1 MDSVTTTSS
10 EQVKETGSQYSRGQK
25 LVHQS
30 PRRSL
35 LLPVTASA
43 VLSARGFA
51 SHAEVWVSESQPRQT
66 FIMDDG
72 TTHENYHDD
81 YENGPGRWL
90 QRHMRENHIQSAV
103 FVITRRIQEGH
114 IVPQQFSIM
123 ENLINEFAN
132 SLDA

>member
-1 MDSVTTTSS
+1 MWRAKEPSVVNIGQIWSPSQVMTTSRY
-10 EQVKETGSQYSRGQK
+10 EWNILELDVKTTNKQTYA
-25 LVHQS
+25 
-30 PRRSL
+30 
-35 LLPVTASA
+35 ASA
-43 VLSARGFA
+43 YHCILLYR
-51 SHAEVWVSESQPRQT
+51 